1 MPETKSSYLRS
12 AASVGRRLVSGSSRL
27 LGRRPPTGS
36 QTPVGGSDTMRSTRA
51 GAETIGH
58 RPFNLADLTPADAPL
73 PTIGAV
79 DAVEALGGQLIIS
92 GWLLAG
98 DLAEIDELVASPA
111 GDLLPE
117 ADVRIGLPSPE
128 IPSHLGA
135 APDSSAASARYRVQL
150 PLSGAVADRPHGHV
164 VTLLPYSG
172 GRALRPV
179 VVAHDTAIP
188 MPTEALALRIG
199 GGFLDVALEFMGYFQ
214 QLARLSPSDK
224 VLEIGCGLGRMAY
237 PLAYYLDDSGSYLGF
252 DIDAELIGWAKDTI
266 GAARGNFHFEHADVH
281 NPHYNP
287 AGLLTPESF
296 HFPAP
301 SEAIDVTLAVSLF
314 THLPAPVARHYLNET
329 ARVLRDG
336 GTAFLTAFLVDDAA
350 SKGMAEG
357 RAILHLGERAAGG
370 WVADAANPEF
380 AIGFPAAD
388 FLGWMAEAGLEV
400 TAVYPGNWSGR
411 APFLSFQDIVV
422 ARRIRRQVP
431 GSASGSDGA
440 TTSTR

>member
-1 MPETKSSYLRS
+1 MSDLNAGFTNRS
-12 AASVGRRLVSGSSRL
+12 AGVLERLVSWC
-27 LGRRPPTGS
+27 GRRIVRWTSPFASRTDGATAATPT
-36 QTPVGGSDTMRSTRA
+36 TE
-51 GAETIGH
+51 AEAEAFGVQSIDL
-58 RPFNLADLTPADAPL
+58 NALTPADAPQ
-73 PTIGAV
+73 PSVGVIDSV
-79 DAVEALGGQLIIS
+79 RELGNQLVIS
-92 GWLLAG
+92 GWLLTADQGPVDAMQVTCAG
-98 DLAEIDELVASPA
+98 RIVTDA
-111 GDLLPE
+111 G
-117 ADVRIGLPSPE
+117 VQIRLPSPE
-128 IPSHLGA
+128 IALHLGGR
-135 APDSSAASARYRVQL
+135 PGSGSAFARYRVQL
-150 PLSGAVADRPHGHV
+150 PLPVSSTERPQDAI
-164 VTLLPYSG
+164 VTLLPFSG

-237 PLAYYLDDSGSYLGF
+237 PLAYYLDDSGSYQGF

-296 HFPAP
+296 RFPAP

-440 TTSTR
+440 TTSHR